1 MDLIKDDMY
10 DTEFLHK
17 YHSIINH
24 KTILIPISII
34 LPSLNFLHIFNNFI
48 YLFLSTS
55 ISLLILTWNF
65 PYLSHVS
72 YNKPIYY
79 DDLIKNDIQSNEER
93 KNIIYNLEIS
103 NKFRHKFIFFQQIIF
118 SFTVAIMVEYISIRY
133 HDINFLTTEFLG
145 ILGGLISLYLKI
157 IKLTGKVI
165 LIVLYRLKKRER
177 NKMLQYQ
184 ITTLACSR
192 FFTKLIW
199 KKELHNIIVHM

>member
-34 LPSLNFLHIFNNFI
+34 LPSLNFIHTFNNFI

-177 NKMLQYQ
+177 NKMLQY
-184 ITTLACSR
+184 
-192 FFTKLIW
+192 
-199 KKELHNIIVHM
+199 HNIIE

>member
-1 MDLIKDDMY
+1 MDLIKDDIH
-10 DTEFLHK
+10 DTNFLHK

-24 KTILIPISII
+24 KTILLPISII
-34 LPSLNFLHIFNNFI
+34 LPLLNFLHVFNNFI

-79 DDLIKNDIQSNEER
+79 DDLIKNDLLNNDE
-93 KNIIYNLEIS
+93 KNNIIYNLEIS

-133 HDINFLTTEFLG
+133 SDFNLLTTEFLG
-145 ILGGLISLYLKI
+145 ILGGLLSLYLKI
-157 IKLTGKVI
+157 IKITGKVI
-165 LIVLYRLKKRER
+165 LIILYKLKKRER
-177 NKMLQYQ
+177 DKMLRYNN
-184 ITTLACSR
+184 
-192 FFTKLIW
+192 LI
-199 KKELHNIIVHM
+199 E

>member
-1 MDLIKDDMY
+1 MELIKDDVY

-24 KTILIPISII
+24 KTILIPMSLI

-48 YLFLSTS
+48 YLFCSTS

-79 DDLIKNDIQSNEER
+79 DDLIKNDLQNNNE
-93 KNIIYNLEIS
+93 KNNIIYNLEIS

-165 LIVLYRLKKRER
+165 LIILYKLKKRER
-177 NKMLQYQ
+177 NRMLQYHN
-184 ITTLACSR
+184 
-192 FFTKLIW
+192 LI
-199 KKELHNIIVHM
+199 E